1 MCSCAQYGDKTNC
14 DDHIEGHDKFKEI
27 KKSSVP
33 LPTVKNLIYYDF
45 FDFLHADFEAI
56 ISG

>member
-1 MCSCAQYGDKTNC
+1 MCSCAKYGDKTNC

-33 LPTVKNLIYYDF
+33 LPTVMHNIDRPYIYLSEIVNL
-45 FDFLHADFEAI
+45 AP
-56 ISG
+56 G